1 MASFSN
7 IQVHWILRE
16 DGEEHPFS
24 FPYSKAPLESV
35 EIKYK
40 HKELKFYFPASTK
53 GKLKCRSRILS
64 K

>member
-7 IQVHWILRE
+7 IQVQWIPRE
-16 DGEEHPFS
+16 DGKEHPFS
-24 FPYSKAPLESV
+24 FPYSKVPLESV

-40 HKELKFYFPASTK
+40 HKELKLYFPASTK